1 MKIWLYETLKRI
13 EGKIDSIQEG
23 IKKMALTLDDLI
35 ADEAAVKAELATLGG
50 LVTQIISAV
59 ASGSLDQTKA
69 AALDA
74 SLKADGTTVQGAI
87 TAITAALPTPPVTT
101 GP

>member
-1 MKIWLYETLKRI
+1 MKVWLYETLKRI

-23 IKKMALTLDDLI
+23 INKMALTLDDLI

-59 ASGSLDQTKA
+59 ANGSLDQTKA

-74 SLKADGTTVQGAI
+74 SLKADGTTVSGAI

>member
-1 MKIWLYETLKRI
+1 MKVWLYETLKRI

-23 IKKMALTLDDLI
+23 INKMALTLDDLI

-59 ASGSLDQTKA
+59 ANGSLDQTKA

>member
-1 MKIWLYETLKRI
+1 M
-13 EGKIDSIQEG
+13 G
-23 IKKMALTLDDLI
+23 LTLDNLI
-35 ADEAAVKAELATLGG
+35 ADEATVKLELATLGG
-50 LVTQIISAV
+50 LVTQIIAAV

-87 TAITAALPTPPVTT
+87 TAITAALPPTAPVTGT
-101 GP
+101 P